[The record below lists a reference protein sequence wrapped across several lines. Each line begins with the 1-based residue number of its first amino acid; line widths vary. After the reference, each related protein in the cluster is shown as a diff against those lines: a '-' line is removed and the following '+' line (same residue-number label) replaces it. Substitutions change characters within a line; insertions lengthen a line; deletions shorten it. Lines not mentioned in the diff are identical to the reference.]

1 MRRRTSLCLSSAT
14 IAAAAP
20 DMYSRVPG
28 DGYVDLQQHIH
39 SSVLLAYTC
48 VLDK

>member
-1 MRRRTSLCLSSAT
+1 MQSYPMRRRTSLCLSSAT

-28 DGYVDLQQHIH
+28 DGYVDLNIQD
-39 SSVLLAYTC
+39 STALLAYI
-48 VLDK
+48 